1 MQYWVFFIGGA
12 GGDGFSNLL
21 EHANNVYPCDG
32 NLLWRVRTDQSYS
45 DKIAFY
51 PPQSF
56 TDNRF
61 LRNHKDSDFDL
72 KNIKPTAMY
81 WNLIHR
87 GKNTVIPIHPWNYDY
102 NPEFKYWSLL
112 DKDQH
117 RILLYSDDIHRVV
130 DDYND
135 KNYMAQEDREHRINK
150 LSHDISPYW
159 EHSCD
164 PVAKHLKYDTIIDI
178 EQAWRDWGYL
188 NNILTNIGIDLDRK
202 YYEEYLDVAKR
213 RY

>member
-32 NLLWRVRTDQSYS
+32 NLLWRVRTDKSYS

-51 PPQSF
+51 CPQLF
-56 TDNRF
+56 TEEPYF
-61 LRNHKDSDFDL
+61 LKHPILEGLDK
-72 KNIKPTAMY
+72 IKPTATY
-81 WNLIHR
+81 WGLIHR
-87 GKNTVIPIHPWNYDY
+87 GKNTVIPIHPWYYDY
-102 NPEFKYWSLL
+102 NPEFKYWSVLE
-112 DKDQH
+112 KDQH

-135 KNYMAQEDREHRINK
+135 KNYWVKNDREIRINE

-159 EHSCD
+159 GHTHS
-164 PVAKHLKYDTIIDI
+164 PIAKNLKYDTFIDI
-178 EQAWRDWGYL
+178 ERAWRDWDYL
-188 NNILTNIGIDLDRK
+188 NNILTSIGIDLDRK